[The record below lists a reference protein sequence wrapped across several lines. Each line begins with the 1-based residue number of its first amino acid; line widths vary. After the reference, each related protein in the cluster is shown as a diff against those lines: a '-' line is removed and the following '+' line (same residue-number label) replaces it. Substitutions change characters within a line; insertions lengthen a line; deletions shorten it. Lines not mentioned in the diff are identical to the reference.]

1 MKKCI
6 GELWRLSF
14 ITFLGFLGSLIAGLM
29 LNGSEIFDPRSA
41 GFAYFVM
48 YGISTSFIFAFY
60 HVRGLSN
67 TITAA
72 VSTGAVIFIIAMA
85 WMPVVN
91 SVIWSFGVNLS
102 VIVVAFLFERKL
114 ENIKQWKFIF
124 VGVYYGAVFVLL
136 TLLVSLLTKV
146 EALPSSLF
154 QRNFLDG
161 LWLGLSLG
169 VGIEIAESIIHSIDL
184 HVHAIQETKRI
195 IDLPVQAAQE
205 TKQIIDLPVP
215 AAQETQKIIIEKSK
229 GERVVSSKASRKK
242 RKSV

>member
-1 MKKCI
+1 MKNLF
-6 GELWRLSF
+6 GELWRLVF
-14 ITFLGFLGSLIAGLM
+14 ITFLGFLGSMIAGLM
-29 LNGSEIFDPRSA
+29 LYGSEMFDPQSA

-91 SVIWSFGVNLS
+91 SVIWSFGVNVS
-102 VIVVAFLFERKL
+102 VILVAFLFERKL
-114 ENIKQWKFIF
+114 ENIKQWKFMF

-136 TLLVSLLTKV
+136 TLLVGILTKV

-154 QRNFLDG
+154 KNNFLDG

-169 VGIEIAESIIHSIDL
+169 IGIEIAESIIHSIDL
-184 HVHAIQETKRI
+184 HVHA
-195 IDLPVQAAQE
+195 AQE
-205 TKQIIDLPVP
+205 R
-215 AAQETQKIIIEKSK
+215 QKTNGEKLK
-229 GERVVSSKASRKK
+229 GVRVVLPKTSRKK
-242 RKSV
+242 QKS